1 MVRHIPSLSSLQKR
15 EGSSCRHSRG
25 QHSFMAARR
34 PTSEKVAQDTAVQ
47 CLAVCTHA
55 AGTCFTV
62 AALAP
67 RRHGEGTGT
76 GGDLHMPPASNGALS
91 GWDGEDCG
99 LSGVAQDEDGAGS
112 AKRRLPCIALVM
124 SEIAGPLLRS
134 WMHGPAASPRRA
146 GFQIS
151 CGRCVRARGN
161 YYIHAA
167 RGVI

>member
-1 MVRHIPSLSSLQKR
+1 
-15 EGSSCRHSRG
+15 
-25 QHSFMAARR
+25 
-34 PTSEKVAQDTAVQ
+34 
-47 CLAVCTHA
+47 
-55 AGTCFTV
+55 
-62 AALAP
+62 
-67 RRHGEGTGT
+67 
-76 GGDLHMPPASNGALS
+76 MPPASNSALS

-151 CGRCVRARGN
+151 CVRCVRARGN